1 MIIPSLEIRR
11 LRNIS
16 ITFETG
22 GCTRGAARRNG
33 WRGKGCRY
41 MSYEN
46 LLVEIRERIATVTIH
61 RPAVLNALNAQTVE
75 ELDRCWQVLQQD
87 ADVGVVIITGS
98 GEKAFI
104 AGADIKE
111 LKAYTPPQAQA
122 AARRGQEM
130 LRRLEQL
137 GKPVIAAIN
146 GFALGGGCE
155 LALACTLR
163 IASQNARIGQPEVKI
178 GIPPGYGGS
187 QRLPRLIGKGRALQM
202 ILTGEPVTAEIALQ
216 WGLVN
221 QVVAAGQLL
230 PVAREIAGKIL
241 ANSMTAVRY
250 SLQAVN
256 EGLDQSL
263 AQGLFLE
270 SVLFGLCFATPDMKE
285 GTGAFLE
292 KRPPQFVGR

>member
-1 MIIPSLEIRR
+1 
-11 LRNIS
+11 
-16 ITFETG
+16 
-22 GCTRGAARRNG
+22 
-33 WRGKGCRY
+33 

-46 LLVEIRERIATVTIH
+46 LLLDIRERIAAVTIN

-75 ELDRCWQVLQQD
+75 EMDHCWQALRQNPE
-87 ADVGVVIITGS
+87 VGAVIVTGA

-111 LKAYTPPQAQA
+111 LNAYSPAQAQECS
-122 AARRGQEM
+122 RRGQSM
-130 LRRLEQL
+130 LRRLEQM
-137 GKPVIAAIN
+137 GKPSIAAIN

-187 QRLPRLIGKGRALQM
+187 QRLPRLIGRGRALQM
-202 ILTGEPVTAEIALQ
+202 ILTGEPVPADVALQ

-221 QVVAAGQLL
+221 QVVTPEQVL
-230 PVAREIAGKIL
+230 PTAREMAVKIL

-250 SLQAVN
+250 SLQAVD
-256 EGLDQSL
+256 EGLDQPL
-263 AQGLFLE
+263 EQALFLE
-270 SVLFGLCFATPDMKE
+270 SVLFGLCFSTPDMKE

-292 KRPPQFVGR
+292 KRAPRFTGQ

>member
-1 MIIPSLEIRR
+1 M
-11 LRNIS
+11 N
-16 ITFETG
+16 F
-22 GCTRGAARRNG
+22 
-33 WRGKGCRY
+33 
-41 MSYEN
+41 EN
-46 LLVEIRERIATVTIH
+46 LLVEINERIATVTIN
-61 RPAVLNALNAQTVE
+61 RPAVMNALNAKTVD
-75 ELDRCWQVLQQD
+75 ELDQCWQWLQQNPE
-87 ADVGVVIITGS
+87 ASVVIITGT

-111 LKAYTPPQAQA
+111 LNTYTPAQAQEC
-122 AARRGQEM
+122 ARRGQTM

-187 QRLPRLIGKGRALQM
+187 QRLPRLISKGRALQM
-202 ILTGEPVTAEIALQ
+202 ILTGEPVPAEVALQ

-221 QVVAAGQLL
+221 QVVALEQLL
-230 PVAREIAGKIL
+230 PTAREFAKKIL

-250 SLQAVN
+250 ALHAVN
-256 EGLDQSL
+256 EGLDQPL
-263 AQGLFLE
+263 EQGLFLE
-270 SVLFGLCFATPDMKE
+270 SVLFGLCFSTPDMKE

-292 KRPPQFVGR
+292 KRPPRFTGQ